1 MGTQEA
7 GTLVGCGLG
16 VVRHELWLV
25 AVCSGLRVR
34 VSKKCIQSAVR
45 IGLLSNTK
53 RTIKVLR
60 TDSRRI
66 VARSRA
72 RRDATFLH
80 VSCGPHRPTSLC
92 NA

>member
-7 GTLVGCGLG
+7 GTLVRCGLG
-16 VVRHELWLV
+16 VVWHELWLV
-25 AVCSGLRVR
+25 AVRSGLRVI

-45 IGLLSNTK
+45 ICLLSNTK
-53 RTIKVLR
+53 RTIKVSR

-72 RRDATFLH
+72 RRDVTFLH
-80 VSCGPHRPTSLC
+80 VRCGPYHPVLC